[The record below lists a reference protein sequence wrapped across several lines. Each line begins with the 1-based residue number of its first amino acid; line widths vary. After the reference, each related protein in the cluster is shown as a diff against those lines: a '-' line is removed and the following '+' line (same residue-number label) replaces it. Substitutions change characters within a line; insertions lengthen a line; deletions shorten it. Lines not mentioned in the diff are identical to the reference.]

1 MIVFALIVLFASF
14 THINS
19 QSWSALDGILPWESA
34 IQLPDFQR
42 PLGVTLN
49 KSSLAHHH
57 FAIGY
62 LCLHSFMYDE
72 AQEAF
77 NLAINTSPTFVE
89 AYIGKML
96 GYAPIFAGFIL
107 FNFY

>member
-1 MIVFALIVLFASF
+1 MILFTLIVLFASLK
-14 THINS
+14 HITS
-19 QSWSALDGILPWESA
+19 QSWNVSDGILPWEA
-34 IQLPDFQR
+34 YIQLSDVQR
-42 PLGVTLN
+42 PLGLTLN
-49 KSSLAHHH
+49 YSSLAHHH

-77 NLAINTSPTFVE
+77 DLAINTNPRLVE

-96 GYAPIFAGFIL
+96 GYV
-107 FNFY
+107 